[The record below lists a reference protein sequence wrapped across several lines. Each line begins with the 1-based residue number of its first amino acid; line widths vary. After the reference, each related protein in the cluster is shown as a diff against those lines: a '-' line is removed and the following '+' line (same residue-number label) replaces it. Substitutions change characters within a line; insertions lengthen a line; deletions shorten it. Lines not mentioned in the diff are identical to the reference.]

1 MKFLLMRDFEKT
13 IQDKKQRD
21 TDMAFRQRH
30 ATIIKCKLLSV
41 QQSFVK
47 KGKCE
52 YMRMKCDRKQN
63 KRMDKIDKKS
73 RKMCYII
80 KRRVLLEWS
89 L

>member
-1 MKFLLMRDFEKT
+1 
-13 IQDKKQRD
+13 
-21 TDMAFRQRH
+21 MALRQRH

-41 QQSFVK
+41 QQSFMK

-52 YMRMKCDRKQN
+52 YIRMKTETKQN
-63 KRMDKIDKKS
+63 KRMDKIDKKG

-80 KRRVLLEWS
+80 KCTVLLEWS